1 MQFGSFFFL
10 LRWTFSLDCFY
21 YIPGFFYSVSYLT
34 ITKQHTR
41 AMENNELKTIMNGGK
56 YTILLAEGM
65 NVYTTA
71 DAWDIFITS
80 VENDLGINAVDLQPA
95 A

>member
-1 MQFGSFFFL
+1 
-10 LRWTFSLDCFY
+10 
-21 YIPGFFYSVSYLT
+21 
-34 ITKQHTR
+34 
-41 AMENNELKTIMNGGK
+41 MENNELKTIMNGGK